1 VTAPAGVGRL
11 DVARAR
17 RITKQLRE
25 SLQLSVALLREAFE
39 GQAWRVLGHASWEDY
54 CDAELP
60 ELATLRLPLAERREV
75 VAGLAA
81 GGASLR
87 AIAKPL
93 GLAPNTVRAD
103 LAAAGVVRDTVTS
116 RDGRVRP
123 AAAAAPSRRAPRVPT
138 TDRLVA
144 VVAAAGPDGLTVREV
159 CQRARLPREEVSPAL
174 TRLAAAG
181 RIAHVAP
188 ARRGQFGRWVV
199 RIEA

>member
-39 GQAWRVLGHASWEDY
+39 GQAWRVLGHPSWEAY
-54 CDAELP
+54 CETELP

-103 LAAAGVVRDTVTS
+103 LAAAGVVRETS
-116 RDGRVRP
+116 TGRDGRVRP
-123 AAAAAPSRRAPRVPT
+123 AAAAPSRRARRVPT
-138 TDRLVA
+138 TDRVVG
-144 VVAAAGPDGLTVREV
+144 VVAAAGADGLTVREV
-159 CQRARLPREEVSPAL
+159 CQRASLSRVEVSPAL
-174 TRLAAAG
+174 TRLTKAG
-181 RIAHVAP
+181 RVAYVAP
-188 ARRGQFGRWVV
+188 ERRGQFGRYVV
-199 RIEA
+199 RMGR